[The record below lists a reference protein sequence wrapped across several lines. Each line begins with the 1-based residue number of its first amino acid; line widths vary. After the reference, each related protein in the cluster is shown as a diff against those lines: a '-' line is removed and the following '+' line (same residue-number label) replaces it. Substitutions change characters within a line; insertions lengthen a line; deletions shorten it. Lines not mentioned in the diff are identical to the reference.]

1 MDELFNAGG
10 ELVKNAFIGVIST
23 VSSYYKE
30 KNNDKKYKKLLEN
43 LENNRKEVEKRLME
57 FTEKKIKTSTYIQ
70 DEVLVRYNTAFLK
83 STLKSL
89 FTELKIVDSIKQEIE
104 NDLKSNEFTKKLNHF
119 NILILGRAGIGKTT
133 LINSILEF
141 EGTPKELLT
150 GEGTSKTIGE
160 PKGYISDKVK
170 GIRLWDSQ
178 GIDKEKYNIP
188 KVVESVKKLINEA
201 SLNNDPDLFIH
212 CIWYCISGNRFEKLE
227 SESISELMSIYDD
240 DTLPI
245 IIVYTEAYSEN
256 STKEVC
262 DEVKK
267 VLDKVVDKQ
276 KIKEINI
283 VPIVA
288 KDKEIKLRNISTT
301 IEKFGIKPLMD
312 ISIKKIKLAVNS
324 AGFFSFKNKLKKDY
338 ENKIQTK
345 CTKIKK
351 DINEKV
357 EKFLLGNTISDLK
370 SLNSSMIKYNVIK
383 KLLGTTISDKGKDKD
398 MLNKIFKDFQDFIN
412 SECDNNL
419 PHFLSRCI
427 SEAVIE
433 YKNENI
439 EKLEEDNEDE
449 MNIKEKLNRYT
460 INYVL
465 NIKKEKGNEKKKNIE
480 SGGGQED
487 TVFNRIRKCYLEH
500 IIKILSKY
508 LDNTITDEISKLM
521 IQTYNEMVNNYDK
534 IIQDKVQESMN
545 QQSLNIM
552 KEFKFE

>member
-10 ELVKNAFIGVIST
+10 ELVKNTFIRGIST

-57 FTEKKIKTSTYIQ
+57 FTEKKIKNSTYIQ

-412 SECDNNL
+412 SECNNNF

-521 IQTYNEMVNNYDK
+521 IQTYNEMINNYDK